1 MSDIHIGGVEL
12 TFIDVFKK
20 EAQRIKVLQDVGHL
34 PEYDGVDISMVT
46 KYLNQRITRM
56 ESGDERAI

>member
-1 MSDIHIGGVEL
+1 MSDNHIGGVEL

-20 EAQRIKVLQDVGHL
+20 EAQRIKALQDVEHL
-34 PEYDGVDISMVT
+34 PEYDGVDISMVIR
-46 KYLNQRITRM
+46 YLNQRITRM